1 MKLLD
6 PKKVICTELETIDN
20 TLDTYGVVA
29 YKLNIENE
37 DKIKALEKTK
47 FYNTVNCVLKEPVL
61 EPSIDEKLNPSTF
74 KLRKVPDSHSGFIGQ
89 YFTPIHHL
97 VHENNNFQN
106 CMNYLY
112 NNEVKY
118 LPNRLRISN
127 KYKYDKDSLHIE
139 GEDIFNNNN
148 GIISFKRGE
157 LSIIVGI
164 SGIREFIFW
173 DLSNKDLNP
182 LHDYWKKKGSK
193 NFTKIDPG
201 WMNTNYLGCR
211 VKLTIDCTNDCYLII
226 WRENI
231 PHEIACSP
239 ALSIF
244 ISPTKCFD
252 NKKTKSN
259 TLQPNELNNL
269 TSHESNLIGMC
280 YQQSGLF
287 WPSGKKTYMFCHQ
300 RSITHWLPKIKDYY
314 KQNEKMRMRIITNG
328 TVNHNNQSYKNKL
341 AERNIV
347 LPELIFSMPK
357 LLIDISILS
366 DRILSDYGFI

>member
-6 PKKVICTELETIDN
+6 PNKVICNTPENIDN
-20 TLDTYGVVA
+20 ILDKYGVVA
-29 YKLNIENE
+29 YKLDIENGE
-37 DKIKALEKTK
+37 KISALEKTK
-47 FYNTVNCVLKEPVL
+47 FYNTVNSVLKEAVS
-61 EPSIDEKLNPSTF
+61 EPSLNEKLNPSLF
-74 KLRKVPDSHSGFIGQ
+74 KLRKVPDSHSGFVGQ
-89 YFTPIHHL
+89 YFTPIHHM
-97 VHENNNFQN
+97 VHENTNFQN

-112 NNEVKY
+112 DNEVKY

-127 KYKYDKDSLHIE
+127 KYKYDKNSLHIE
-139 GEDIFNNNN
+139 GEDIFNNDNDN
-148 GIISFKRGE
+148 ISLKRGE
-157 LSIIVGI
+157 LAIIVGI

-173 DLSNKDLNP
+173 DLSNKDLKP
-182 LHDYWKKKGSK
+182 LYKYWEKKGSK
-193 NFTKIDPG
+193 NFTKIDPT
-201 WMNTNYLGCR
+201 WMNNNYSGCR

-231 PHEIACSP
+231 PHEIASSP

-244 ISPTKCFD
+244 ISPTKNFD

-259 TLQPNELNNL
+259 TLQPIELDNL
-269 TSHESNLIGMC
+269 SSHESNLIGMC

-314 KQNEKMRMRIITNG
+314 KQNGKMRMRIITNG
-328 TVNHNNQSYKNKL
+328 TIDHNNQTYKDKL
-341 AERNIV
+341 NERNIV
-347 LPELIFSMPK
+347 LPQLIFNMPK
-357 LLIDISILS
+357 LFIDISILS